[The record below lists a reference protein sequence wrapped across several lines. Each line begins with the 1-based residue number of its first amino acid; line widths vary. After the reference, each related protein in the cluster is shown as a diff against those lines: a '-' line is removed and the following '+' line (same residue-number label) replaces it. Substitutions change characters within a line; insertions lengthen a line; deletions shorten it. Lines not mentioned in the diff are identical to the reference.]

1 MRVLLADSDRAFVQ
15 SVVDSWQ
22 LPRSTPQA
30 VFSEKDLVAAIKQ
43 EPVDLAFINIRLLSH
58 DGMDIVS
65 FLRECYPFAEII
77 ALADEVDSSL
87 LQSVQSRGIERC
99 IQKPVTTSEL
109 EDYVRRCQQQQ
120 RDSSTN
126 RLMEDQ
132 VLNSLLGDT
141 PDMQKI
147 LKMVYKIAPTTSTVL
162 ITGESGSGKEF
173 LANVVHRLSQRSKQP
188 FVPVNCGA
196 IPENIVESEL
206 FGSRKG
212 AYTGAISDKKGL
224 FEAAEGGTL
233 FLDEVGELSPATQV
247 KLLRFLQ
254 NKEIRRVG
262 DSENR
267 HLNVRV
273 IAATNRDLHKAMLE
287 GTFREDLY
295 YRLNTFQ
302 LHLPPLRER
311 RKVIPS
317 LVSYF
322 ILKYKQEHG
331 KEISGLDSA
340 AQMALA
346 AYHYPGNIRELENI
360 MEHAIVLSEGGFIRL
375 EDLPEQ
381 VQKGSVPSKTM
392 LLSLQDS
399 EPTTSLPVITSP
411 ISQEQESI
419 ITLGEL
425 ERQYIIYALNK
436 LRGKNLNDI
445 ASVLGISRTTLWR
458 KIRENNINYSEE
470 S

>member
-1 MRVLLADSDRAFVQ
+1 MRVLLADSDKAFVR
-15 SVVDSWQ
+15 SILDAWQ
-22 LPRSTPQA
+22 LPLIVPQA
-30 VFSEKDLVAAIKQ
+30 IYSEKDLVAAIKQ
-43 EPVDLAFINIRLLSH
+43 SPVDMAFIHVRLLSH
-58 DGMDIVS
+58 DGMDVVS
-65 FLRECYPFAEII
+65 FLKQRYPAAEIV
-77 ALADEVDSSL
+77 ALADSSDHSISYNL
-87 LQSVQSRGIERC
+87 RSLGIEKC
-99 IQKPVTTSEL
+99 LQKPIAASDL
-109 EDYVRRCQQQQ
+109 EDLVRRCQQQQ
-120 RDSSTN
+120 KDFSTY

-132 VLNSLLGDT
+132 VLNSLLGDSS
-141 PDMQKI
+141 DMQKI
-147 LKMVYKIAPTTSTVL
+147 LKTVYKIAPTTSTVL

-173 LANVVHRLSQRSKQP
+173 LANVVHRLSLRAKQP

-196 IPENIVESEL
+196 IPESIVESEL

-212 AYTGAISDKKGL
+212 SYTGAIADKKGL

-267 HLNVRV
+267 YLDVRV
-273 IAATNRDLHKAMLE
+273 IAATNRDLHQAMLE
-287 GTFREDLY
+287 GKFREDLY

-311 RKVIPS
+311 KSVIPN

-322 ILKYKQEHG
+322 IIKYKKEHD
-331 KEISGLDSA
+331 KEITGLDQA

-360 MEHAIVLSEGGFIRL
+360 MEHAIVLSEGGIIRL

-392 LLSLQDS
+392 LLSMQEKEVS
-399 EPTTSLPVITSP
+399 SSLPVLTSP
-411 ISQEQESI
+411 VSQTPDNI
-419 ITLGEL
+419 ITLSEL
-425 ERQYIIYALNK
+425 ERQYIIYALTTLK
-436 LRGKNLNDI
+436 DKNLNDI

-458 KIRENNINYSEE
+458 KIKENNIQYTENS
-470 S
+470 